1 MQAPSLPEE
10 SANKKKLFKLEPL
23 MCRHTCDTKFYQDS
37 AELTWLL
44 LASDTLSST
53 KYIPD
58 FPTDTQNI
66 AMVHSIFSWCF
77 VFVVFL
83 FF

>member
-23 MCRHTCDTKFYQDS
+23 MCRHTCDTKVYQDS